1 MEMYD
6 EILKQL
12 EIFKSEE
19 KSISEIGHSYNFEI
33 LPTENDENI
42 GVGDRYTIFKAR
54 KEVDEYVIE
63 LQVDTRD
70 KYRSFGNDEEPYFNE
85 IRILKNNK
93 VLKSEEYIYFE

>member
-54 KEVDEYVIE
+54 KEITPSGVLGIQIV
-63 LQVDTRD
+63 TT
-70 KYRSFGNDEEPYFNE
+70 SFFLIP
-85 IRILKNNK
+85 
-93 VLKSEEYIYFE
+93 